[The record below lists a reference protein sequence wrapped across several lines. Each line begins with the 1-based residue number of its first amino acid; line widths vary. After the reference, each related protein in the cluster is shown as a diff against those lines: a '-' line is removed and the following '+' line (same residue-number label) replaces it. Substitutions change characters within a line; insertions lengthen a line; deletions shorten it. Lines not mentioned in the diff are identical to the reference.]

1 MVQREWVEKDFYKEL
16 GVASDASDSEI
27 KSVARKLMAE
37 NHPDRNP
44 NNPVAEERYKAV
56 GEAKDVL
63 LDKAKRKEYDETRRL
78 FANGGRRFNGGGGG
92 GNFGGFGGD
101 GAEFNLGDL
110 FDAAPQTG
118 GANIGDLFGGLFGRG
133 AQQPRPSR
141 PRRGNDLETETEL
154 SFLEATKGVAMPL
167 RLTSPAPCTNCH
179 GSGARPGT
187 SPKVCPNCNGAGVIN
202 RNQGAFGFSE
212 PCTECR
218 GTGSIIEEPCDECG
232 GKGATTRTRTINVR
246 IPPGV
251 EDGQRIRLAG
261 QGEAGL
267 RGAPS
272 GDLFVTVHVR
282 PDKVFGR
289 TGDDLTVTVPVSFHE
304 LALGTTLSVP
314 TLEGK
319 VGVRVP
325 KGTSDGRILRVRGR
339 GVPKRAGGHGDL
351 LVTVKVAVPPTSKAK
366 PPRRSRPTP
375 RPSGQAGSTR
385 GPDGPVRDEQEGR
398 RSHLPDLGRRGAR
411 GHARPDAADLRP
423 AWPGQSA
430 A

>member
-1 MVQREWVEKDFYKEL
+1 MAQREWVEKDFYKEL
-16 GVASDASDSEI
+16 GVSSDASADEI
-27 KSVARKLMAE
+27 KRAYRKLARDL
-37 NHPDRNP
+37 HPDTNSEP
-44 NNPVAEERYKAV
+44 SAAERFKAV
-56 GEAKDVL
+56 SEAHSVL
-63 LDKAKRKEYDETRRL
+63 SDTAKRKEYDETRRL
-78 FANGGRRFNGGGGG
+78 FAGGGRGRFNG
-92 GNFGGFGGD
+92 GNFGGFSGD
-101 GAEFNLGDL
+101 GAEFNLNDL
-110 FDAAPQTG
+110 FDAAGQTG

-133 AQQPRPSR
+133 AQPRPSR

-154 SFLEATKGVAMPL
+154 SFMEATKGVAMPL

-187 SPKVCPNCNGAGVIN
+187 SPKVCPNCNGSGVVS

-218 GTGSIIEEPCDECG
+218 GSGSIIEHPCQECQG
-232 GKGATTRTRTINVR
+232 TGVTTRTRTINVR

-272 GDLFVTVHVR
+272 GDLYVTVHVKS
-282 PDKVFGR
+282 DKVFGR
-289 TGDDLTVTVPVSFHE
+289 DGDDLTVSVPVAFHE

-339 GVPKRAGGHGDL
+339 GVPKRSGGHGDL
-351 LVTVKVAVPPTSKAK
+351 LVTVKVAVPPSLEGEAQEALEAYAKAERASGFD
-366 PPRRSRPTP
+366 PR
-375 RPSGQAGSTR
+375 AGWA
-385 GPDGPVRDEQEGR
+385 
-398 RSHLPDLGRRGAR
+398 GA
-411 GHARPDAADLRP
+411 
-423 AWPGQSA
+423 
-430 A
+430 

>member
-1 MVQREWVEKDFYKEL
+1 MAQREWVEKDFYKEL
-16 GVASDASDSEI
+16 GVSSDASADEI
-27 KSVARKLMAE
+27 KRAYRKLARDL
-37 NHPDRNP
+37 HPDTNSDP
-44 NNPVAEERYKAV
+44 NAAERFKAV
-56 GEAKDVL
+56 SEAHSVL
-63 LDKAKRKEYDETRRL
+63 SDTAKRKEYDETRRL
-78 FANGGRRFNGGGGG
+78 FAGGGFGRGRFNGG
-92 GNFGGFGGD
+92 NFPGGFSGD
-101 GAEFNLGDL
+101 GAEFNLNDL
-110 FDAAPQTG
+110 FDAAGQTG

-133 AQQPRPSR
+133 AQPRPSR

-187 SPKVCPNCNGAGVIN
+187 SPKVCPNCNGSGVISS
-202 RNQGAFGFSE
+202 NQGAFGFSE

-218 GTGSIIEEPCDECG
+218 GSGSIIEHPCQECHG
-232 GKGATTRTRTINVR
+232 TGVTTRTRTINVR

-272 GDLFVTVHVR
+272 GDLYVTVHVK

-289 TGDDLTVTVPVSFHE
+289 NGDDLTVTVPVSFHE
-304 LALGTTLSVP
+304 LALGATLSVP

-339 GVPKRAGGHGDL
+339 GVPKRSGGHGDL
-351 LVTVKVAVPPTSKAK
+351 LVTVKVAVPPDLEGEAQEALEAYAKAERASGFD
-366 PPRRSRPTP
+366 PRAKW
-375 RPSGQAGSTR
+375 AG
-385 GPDGPVRDEQEGR
+385 
-398 RSHLPDLGRRGAR
+398 A
-411 GHARPDAADLRP
+411 
-423 AWPGQSA
+423 
-430 A
+430 

>member
-1 MVQREWVEKDFYKEL
+1 MAQREWVEKDFYKVL
-16 GVASDASDSEI
+16 GVSSDATTDEI
-27 KSVARKLMAE
+27 KRVAKTLLAE

-44 NNPVAEERYKAV
+44 GNTAADERYKEV
-56 GEAKDVL
+56 GEARDVL
-63 LDKAKRKEYDETRRL
+63 VDPAKRKEYDETRRL
-78 FANGGRRFNGGGGG
+78 FAGGGFGRRFNGGD
-92 GNFGGFGGD
+92 GGFGGFSGYGAD
-101 GAEFNLGDL
+101 GEVNLGDL
-110 FDAAPQTG
+110 FGAAGQTG

-154 SFLEATKGVAMPL
+154 SFLEATRGVAMPL

-187 SPKVCPNCNGAGVIN
+187 SPRVCPTCNGAGVIS

-218 GTGSIIEEPCDECG
+218 GTGSIIDDPCDECHG
-232 GKGATTRTRTINVR
+232 EGKITRTRTINVR

-272 GDLFVTVHVR
+272 GDLYVTVHVR

-289 TGDDLTVTVPVSFHE
+289 DGDDLTVSVPVSFHE

-339 GVPKRAGGHGDL
+339 GVPKRAGGNGDL
-351 LVTVKVAVPPTSKAK
+351 LVTVKVAVPPNLEGEALEALEAYAAAERASGFD
-366 PPRRSRPTP
+366 PRATW
-375 RPSGQAGSTR
+375 SGNS
-385 GPDGPVRDEQEGR
+385 
-398 RSHLPDLGRRGAR
+398 
-411 GHARPDAADLRP
+411 
-423 AWPGQSA
+423 
-430 A
+430 

>member
-1 MVQREWVEKDFYKEL
+1 MAQREWVEKDFYKEL
-16 GVASDASDSEI
+16 GVSSDASQDEI
-27 KSVARKLMAE
+27 KRAYRKLARDL
-37 NHPDRNP
+37 HPDTNP
-44 NNPVAEERYKAV
+44 DPDAAERFKAV
-56 GEAKDVL
+56 SEAHSVL
-63 LDKAKRKEYDETRRL
+63 SDTAKRKEYDETRRL
-78 FANGGRRFNGGGGG
+78 FAGGGFGRRGYGGQGEG
-92 GNFGGFGGD
+92 FGGFGGD
-101 GAEFNLGDL
+101 GVEFNLNDL
-110 FDAAPQTG
+110 FDAAGQTG

-133 AQQPRPSR
+133 GSPRPSR

-154 SFLEATKGVAMPL
+154 SFMEATKGVAMPL

-187 SPKVCPNCNGAGVIN
+187 SPKVCPTCNGAGVVS

-218 GTGSIIEEPCDECG
+218 GSGSIIEHPCQECNG
-232 GKGATTRTRTINVR
+232 TGVTTRTRTINVR

-272 GDLFVTVHVR
+272 GDLYVTVHVR

-289 TGDDLTVTVPVSFHE
+289 DGDDLTVTVPVSFHE

-339 GVPKRAGGHGDL
+339 GVPKRSGGHGDL
-351 LVTVKVAVPPTSKAK
+351 LVTVKVAVPPGLEGEAAEALEAYAKAERASGFD
-366 PPRRSRPTP
+366 PRA
-375 RPSGQAGSTR
+375 GWAGSR
-385 GPDGPVRDEQEGR
+385 
-398 RSHLPDLGRRGAR
+398 
-411 GHARPDAADLRP
+411 
-423 AWPGQSA
+423 
-430 A
+430 

>member
-1 MVQREWVEKDFYKEL
+1 MAQREWVEKDFYKEL
-16 GVASDASDSEI
+16 GVSSDASAKEI
-27 KSVARKLMAE
+27 KGAYRKLASE
-37 NHPDRNP
+37 LHPDKNP
-44 NNPVAEERYKAV
+44 AGADRFKAV
-56 GEAKDVL
+56 SEAYSVL
-63 LDKAKRKEYDETRRL
+63 SDEAKRKEYDETRRL
-78 FANGGRRFNGGGGG
+78 FAGGGFGRGRYSGGGG

-101 GAEFNLGDL
+101 GAEFNL
-110 FDAAPQTG
+110 
-118 GANIGDLFGGLFGRG
+118 NDLFGGLFGRG

-154 SFLEATKGVAMPL
+154 SFMEATKGVAMPL

-187 SPKVCPNCNGAGVIN
+187 SPKVCPNCNGSGVVS

-218 GTGSIIEEPCDECG
+218 GSGSIIEHPCDEC
-232 GKGATTRTRTINVR
+232 KGTGVTTRTRTINVR

-272 GDLFVTVHVR
+272 GDLYVTVHVK

-289 TGDDLTVTVPVSFHE
+289 DGDDLTVTVPVAFHE

-339 GVPKRAGGHGDL
+339 GVPKRSGGHGDL
-351 LVTVKVAVPPTSKAK
+351 LVTVKVAVPPNLEGEAAEALEAYAKAERASGFD
-366 PPRRSRPTP
+366 PR
-375 RPSGQAGSTR
+375 AGWA
-385 GPDGPVRDEQEGR
+385 
-398 RSHLPDLGRRGAR
+398 GA
-411 GHARPDAADLRP
+411 
-423 AWPGQSA
+423 
-430 A
+430 